1 MFVAFSDFLF
11 EMLYKEWIDFIIYPS
26 DSNRIKNRAER
37 INIQNAL
44 SENEKIENPEMA
56 KQVGFFVSWNDY
68 DFKDDVFEA
77 MWIDDD
83 GNVIIW
89 TEKRVW
95 SLHRRI
101 DGKEKLTY
109 VPRNPDLNQ
118 LF

>member
-1 MFVAFSDFLF
+1 
-11 EMLYKEWIDFIIYPS
+11 MLYKEWIDFVVYPS
-26 DSNRIKNRAER
+26 NANKVKSREERLKTDNAVSELENDSELGKKFGLR
-37 INIQNAL
+37 
-44 SENEKIENPEMA
+44 
-56 KQVGFFVSWNDY
+56 VSWNDY
-68 DFKDDVFEA
+68 AFSEDCFEA

-101 DGKEKLTY
+101 DGKEKMTY
-109 VPRNPDLNQ
+109 VPRNPDLTL